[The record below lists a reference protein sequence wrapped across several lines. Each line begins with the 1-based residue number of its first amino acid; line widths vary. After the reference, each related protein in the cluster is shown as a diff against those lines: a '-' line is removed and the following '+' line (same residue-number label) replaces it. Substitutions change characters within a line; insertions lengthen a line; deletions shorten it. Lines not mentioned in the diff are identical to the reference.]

1 MLIHAKKYCFF
12 LLQITLILAVF
23 ACSTF
28 AGRIPKVYNAVV
40 TTDQNLK
47 SSKAYPLIQPVL
59 HEQYAYYPYGPFDSF
74 PLYPPYSP
82 FSPYPPVVF
91 KPPPPKKDQESDE
104 VTFQKIREFHLY
116 IFFLLGRIK

>member
-1 MLIHAKKYCFF
+1 M
-12 LLQITLILAVF
+12 ILAIF

-91 KPPPPKKDQESDE
+91 KPPPPPKKDQESDE
-104 VTFQKIREFHLY
+104 VFFSEDIREFYLY
-116 IFFLLGRIK
+116 TFFLLGRIK

>member
-1 MLIHAKKYCFF
+1 M
-12 LLQITLILAVF
+12 ILAIF

-28 AGRIPKVYNAVV
+28 AGRIPKVYNAVL

-59 HEQYAYYPYGPFDSF
+59 QEQYAYYPYGGPFDPF

-82 FSPYPPVVF
+82 PYSPYPPVVF

-104 VTFQKIREFHLY
+104 V
-116 IFFLLGRIK
+116 FF